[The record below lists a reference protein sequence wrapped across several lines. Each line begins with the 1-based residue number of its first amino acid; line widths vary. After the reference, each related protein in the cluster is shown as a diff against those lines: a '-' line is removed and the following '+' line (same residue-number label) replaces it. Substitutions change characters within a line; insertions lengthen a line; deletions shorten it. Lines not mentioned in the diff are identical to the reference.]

1 MGKLRVESE
10 KGGTLRMKINSTPEG
25 IVTGV
30 GLTVAAALLMPV
42 IREVAKPI
50 ASAGVQSVSLVNRQ
64 LRSGI
69 SYIREEI
76 EDIVAEAQWERLK
89 RSIDRDINKGEGTA

>member
-1 MGKLRVESE
+1 
-10 KGGTLRMKINSTPEG
+10 MKINSTPEG

-30 GLTVAAALLMPV
+30 GLTLAAALLMPV
-42 IREVAKPI
+42 IRQVAQPI
-50 ASAGVQSVSLVNRQ
+50 AAAGVQSVALVNQQ
-64 LRSGI
+64 LKSGI

-89 RSIDRDINKGEGTA
+89 QSIDRDINKGEGTA

>member
-1 MGKLRVESE
+1 
-10 KGGTLRMKINSTPEG
+10 MKINSTPEG

>member
-1 MGKLRVESE
+1 
-10 KGGTLRMKINSTPEG
+10 MKINSTPEG

-30 GLTVAAALLMPV
+30 GLTLAAALLMPV
-42 IREVAKPI
+42 IRQVAQPI
-50 ASAGVQSVSLVNRQ
+50 AAAGLQSAALVNQQ
-64 LRSGI
+64 LKSGI

-89 RSIDRDINKGEGTA
+89 QSIDRDINQGEGTA